1 MGGIRSDHAKS
12 TGPKAWRIEKVPEP
26 VCKLVNDMKQFLKEQ
41 KDLKDEISRFS
52 PASIDKVKEEVD
64 FLIKNVRYLAQSVTT
79 DSVAVANLKNS
90 VINELKN
97 CEIAQRTRDSTNLP
111 LEISQPMEY
120 FYKLVNQF
128 EEAIQM
134 YKVQIDEIESVMTC
148 DSNVVTTAN
157 VGAMLNRMQQIFV
170 ALASK
175 LHTLHE
181 DIKLQKDFYLNYR
194 KVIYKDDSNIFDI
207 RRKGRLVSQVC
218 PTPFSDTNS
227 MFSNNSSNQMN
238 SSTLFSQPSTQ
249 QSSSLSFSNPLNT
262 TSTFP
267 NTSQLGIKKKR

>member
-1 MGGIRSDHAKS
+1 MAESFPSSLHLDI
-12 TGPKAWRIEKVPEP
+12 V
-26 VCKLVNDMKQFLKEQ
+26 LNDILF
-41 KDLKDEISRFS
+41 
-52 PASIDKVKEEVD
+52 
-64 FLIKNVRYLAQSVTT
+64 
-79 DSVAVANLKNS
+79 
-90 VINELKN
+90 
-97 CEIAQRTRDSTNLP
+97 
-111 LEISQPMEY
+111 
-120 FYKLVNQF
+120 
-128 EEAIQM
+128 
-134 YKVQIDEIESVMTC
+134 QIDEIESVMTC

-227 MFSNNSSNQMN
+227 MFSNNASNQVR
-238 SSTLFSQPSTQ
+238 FI
-249 QSSSLSFSNPLNT
+249 SN
-262 TSTFP
+262 F
-267 NTSQLGIKKKR
+267 